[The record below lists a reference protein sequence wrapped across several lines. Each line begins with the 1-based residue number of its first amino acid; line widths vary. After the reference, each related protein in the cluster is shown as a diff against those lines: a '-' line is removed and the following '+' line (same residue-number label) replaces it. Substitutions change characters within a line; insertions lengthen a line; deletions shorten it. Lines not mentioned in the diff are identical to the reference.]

1 MGNGKPLMI
10 SEYKVYTMMSSV
22 IKRNFE
28 AACREAM
35 GKNYGGRKPLSEHP
49 R

>member
-1 MGNGKPLMI
+1 MI

-22 IKRNFE
+22 LKRKFTE

-35 GKNYGGRKPLSEHP
+35 GGNYGDRKPLSEQP